1 MGARLHLDLGILMG
15 LTAATTTASVVVG
28 GGDADRSP
36 TAPFLL
42 YVATPLGLVWQ
53 GAWFLTIA
61 VHLHQRPGIP
71 TSGHA
76 VALFVLEGLG
86 MLVLGQLVAIY
97 LVREWRRQR
106 PEERRGLV

>member
-1 MGARLHLDLGILMG
+1 MKPTCRANLSG
-15 LTAATTTASVVVG
+15 VVMG
-28 GGDADRSP
+28 GGDPDRSP

-61 VHLHQRPGIP
+61 VHLHRGPEIP

-76 VALFVLEGLG
+76 VALFVLEGLAVV
-86 MLVLGQLVAIY
+86 VLGQLVAIY

>member
-1 MGARLHLDLGILMG
+1 MRG
-15 LTAATTTASVVVG
+15 VVG
-28 GGDADRSP
+28 SGDPDRNP

-61 VHLHQRPGIP
+61 VHLHSSVIP

-76 VALFVLEGLG
+76 VALFVLEGLAL
-86 MLVLGQLVAIY
+86 LVLSQFVAVY

-106 PEERRGLV
+106 PEAAARG